1 MKNEN
6 FAKKFLKAYIRC
18 AVVILNFVSIC
29 SFFILLSYHSWWCL
43 VALFFIPITVGMLAP
58 TIGDWLTGCDD

>member
-1 MKNEN
+1 MKNKS
-6 FAKKFLKAYIRC
+6 FAKKFLNAYITC
-18 AVVILNFVSIC
+18 AVVILNFISIG
-29 SFFILLSYHSWWCL
+29 SFLILFLTKSWWCL